1 MQTGCSPLLRK
12 TSSPGIM
19 PPMKYREIVADKAA
33 GFLAGINEQTF
44 SEENGWIKINQFK
57 LEQNDRKAYRLL
69 QCRLAQTLL
78 LVSTT
83 RPGNRSGLLS
93 CSAFLAIS
101 PGQKLRSNRGGI
113 GASSPIG
120 HQAEVL
126 QTACNSWVYFPV
138 PVTQALLRPDPVC
151 GPLRGD
157 RACQKF
163 WEENQP

>member
-1 MQTGCSPLLRK
+1 MGLSNPKPRRATLS
-12 TSSPGIM
+12 TS
-19 PPMKYREIVADKAA
+19 RQAA
-33 GFLAGINEQTF
+33 GFVAEINEQTS
-44 SEENGWIKINQFK
+44 SEENVWIEINRFR
-57 LEQNDRKAYRLL
+57 LEQNDGKAYRLL
-69 QCRLAQTLL
+69 QCRLTQTLL

-83 RPGNRSGLLS
+83 RAGNRSGLLS
-93 CSAFLAIS
+93 CSAFLPIW

-126 QTACNSWVYFPV
+126 QTAWNSWVYFPV
-138 PVTQALLRPDPVC
+138 PVTQTLLRPDPVC